1 MTLPE
6 IDKRWLPEIMRISR
20 EAGDAIMEV
29 YRGEIDVQRKQDDSP
44 LTMADLAAHHV
55 IEARLKLLTPGLPI
69 LSEES
74 ASLPYSERQGWQR
87 YWLVDPLDGTR
98 EFIKRNDEFTV
109 NIALIDGD
117 RSVMGVV
124 YAPAMDILYFAG
136 KGFGAFRQAKTE
148 AATRISARPL
158 DPQAITI
165 AGSRS
170 HAGKRMEGFVRC
182 VGEKLSP
189 PESISLGSSLKI
201 CLVAEGSADIY
212 PRLGLTSEWDTA
224 AAQCVLEQAG
234 GHLLEWNGQPLRYN
248 RKDSLL
254 NPEFLACGTTLHDWK
269 QYLE

>member
-1 MTLPE
+1 
-6 IDKRWLPEIMRISR
+6 
-20 EAGDAIMEV
+20 
-29 YRGEIDVQRKQDDSP
+29 
-44 LTMADLAAHHV
+44 
-55 IEARLKLLTPGLPI
+55 
-69 LSEES
+69 
-74 ASLPYSERQGWQR
+74 
-87 YWLVDPLDGTR
+87 
-98 EFIKRNDEFTV
+98 
-109 NIALIDGD
+109 
-117 RSVMGVV
+117 V

-201 CLVAEGSADIY
+201 CLVAEGSADLY

>member
-1 MTLPE
+1 MDQD
-6 IDKRWLPEIMRISR
+6 IDKKWLPQIMHIAR

-29 YRGEIDVQRKQDDSP
+29 YRGDIDVQRKEDNSP
-44 LTMADLAAHHV
+44 LTMADLAAHDV
-55 IEARLKLLTPGLPI
+55 IETRLAHLTPGLPI

-74 ASLPYSERQGWQR
+74 ASVSYRERQGWHR

-124 YAPAMDILYFAG
+124 YVPAMDILYFAG
-136 KGFGAFRQAKTE
+136 QGFGAFRQASME
-148 AATRISARPL
+148 PATRISARPL
-158 DPQAITI
+158 DPNALTI

-170 HAGKRMEGFVRC
+170 HAGERMQGFLQRVS
-182 VGEKLSP
+182 EKLSP

-201 CLVAEGSADIY
+201 CLVAEGSADLY

-234 GHLLEWNGQPLRYN
+234 GHLLQWDGQPLRYN

>member
-1 MTLPE
+1 MHHD
-6 IDKRWLPEIMRISR
+6 IDKKWLPQIIRIAR

-29 YRGEIDVQRKQDDSP
+29 YRGDIDVQRKADNSP
-44 LTMADLAAHHV
+44 LTMADLAAHHI
-55 IEARLKLLTPGLPI
+55 IENQLKQLTPELPI

-74 ASLPYSERQGWQR
+74 ASISYSERQRWPR

-109 NIALIDGD
+109 NIALIDVD
-117 RSVMGVV
+117 KAVMSVV
-124 YAPAMDILYFAG
+124 YAPAMDMLYFAAQ
-136 KGFGAFRQAKTE
+136 GFGAFRQAKDE
-148 AATRISARPL
+148 PATRIAARSLNPAAL
-158 DPQAITI
+158 TI

-170 HAGKRMEGFVRC
+170 HAGERMQGFLQRIS
-182 VGEKLSP
+182 EKLSP
-189 PESISLGSSLKI
+189 PELISLGSSLKI
-201 CLVAEGSADIY
+201 CLVAEGRADLY

-234 GHLLEWNGQPLRYN
+234 GHLLEWNGQALRYN

-254 NPEFLACGTTLHDWK
+254 NPEFLACGATLHDWK

>member
-1 MTLPE
+1 MNHD
-6 IDKRWLPEIMRISR
+6 IDKKWLPQIIRIAR

-29 YRGEIDVQRKQDDSP
+29 YRGDIDVQRKADNSP
-44 LTMADLAAHHV
+44 LTMADLAAHQV
-55 IEARLKLLTPGLPI
+55 IESQLKQLTPELPI

-74 ASLPYSERQGWQR
+74 ATIPYDERRSWSR

-109 NIALIDGD
+109 NIALIDQD

-124 YAPAMDILYFAG
+124 YAPAMGTLYFAG
-136 KGFGAFRQAKTE
+136 QGFGAFRQAPD
-148 AATRISARPL
+148 APATRIAARPL
-158 DPQAITI
+158 DPAALTI

-170 HAGKRMEGFVRC
+170 HAGERMQGFLQRVS
-182 VGEKLSP
+182 EKLSP

-201 CLVAEGSADIY
+201 CLVAEGRADLY

-234 GHLLEWNGQPLRYN
+234 GHLLEWNGQALRYN

-254 NPEFLACGTTLHDWK
+254 NPEFLACGATLHDWK